1 MKKITLGYWKS
12 RGRAQVPRL
21 LMAYTG
27 ASWEEVAYT
36 EPEKWFGKDKM
47 ALGLD
52 FPNLPYLIDGNFNV
66 TETSAICM
74 YIIERSNKKETLM
87 GSTSQERAKIIN
99 ATGVIMDIMEEM
111 HRMAYDKSPE
121 MLRTKT
127 WESTKPKLQQLSH
140 FKGKKEWLFDRL
152 TLADFMLSEMSF
164 YIENMF
170 PEGFKEFP
178 FLMEVRIHFES
189 LPEIKKYY
197 SQPTAM
203 KGPFTSPTMASMK
216 F

>member
-1 MKKITLGYWKS
+1 MNKITLGYWKS

-27 ASWEEVAYT
+27 ASWEDIVYT

-47 ALGLD
+47 TLGLD

-74 YIIERSNKKETLM
+74 YIIERSNKKETLL
-87 GSTSQERAKIIN
+87 GSTTQERAKIIN
-99 ATGVIMDIMEEM
+99 ASGVIMDIMEQM

-140 FKGKKEWLFDRL
+140 FKSKK
-152 TLADFMLSEMSF
+152 
-164 YIENMF
+164 
-170 PEGFKEFP
+170 
-178 FLMEVRIHFES
+178 
-189 LPEIKKYY
+189 
-197 SQPTAM
+197 
-203 KGPFTSPTMASMK
+203 
-216 F
+216 